1 MSTKLGGYM
10 GKVLM
15 INLTTKSVEE
25 YPWSDEDRMKYLG
38 GKIMAAKILYDNLDM
53 GIGPFHEDNIIVIT
67 TGPLTGTN
75 APASSRFNMSTLS
88 PQTGLI
94 TSSNCGGNFGL
105 MLKKA
110 GYDALIIKGKC
121 QDKTWIEI
129 IDDQIK
135 FHDASDIFGKDT
147 NETQEALDRTAGKI
161 VIGVAGE
168 NLVSH
173 AGVFSQERTAG
184 RGGVGAVMG
193 SKNLKAI
200 TAKGTHKAKSIEV
213 YQKKYKVYIKKWINI
228 LKKHPLTGEQLP
240 KLGTA
245 GLITPMHLNRILAT
259 KNFKYGQYND
269 FEKVSGETLATEYL
283 VRNKG
288 CVTCPIQCGRLVEV
302 NGQNVKG
309 PELETLSLFTANI
322 ENNNMEIVL
331 KWNLEMDELGMD
343 SITTAGIIAFAME
356 LNETGLWD
364 NGLKFGETDNISE
377 TIRKIAYKEGIGKEL
392 ANGVKWLSEKYG
404 GKEFAMHSKGMEL
417 SAYTPRGAV
426 GLGLGYA
433 ISNRGGCH
441 LNAGYLVLLEVFALN
456 VDPYSK
462 VNKAQLTILLQN
474 LMETCSAGGQCLFT
488 LYAMLPSYFIK
499 KPGSKI
505 THFVNWLLTTHIAA
519 STVQCINK
527 LKKLPIQLP
536 VLHHIKGIKLCTGMK
551 MDFGKF
557 KTIGER
563 GYNLEKMI
571 NYKLGWQKED
581 DSLPKRLT
589 DKIQDVDNELS
600 KVPLEYLKAKYY
612 KSRGWDNTGVPKEKL
627 MKKLNIDC

>member
-1 MSTKLGGYM
+1 MSTKLGGYV

-15 INLTTKSVEE
+15 INLTTQSMEE

-38 GKIMAAKILYDNLDM
+38 GKIMAAKILYDNLNV
-53 GIGPFHEDNIIVIT
+53 GIEPFHEDNMVAIT

-88 PQTGLI
+88 PQTRFI

-110 GYDALIIKGKC
+110 GYDALILKGKC

-129 IDDQIK
+129 EDDQIK
-135 FHDASDIFGKDT
+135 FHNASEIWGKNT
-147 NETQEALDRTAGKI
+147 NETQKALDKKAGKI

-168 NLVSH
+168 NLIKH

-200 TAKGTHKAKSIEV
+200 TAKGTHKAQAIEKN
-213 YQKKYKVYIKKWINI
+213 QKKYKAYIKKWITA
-228 LKKHPLTGEQLP
+228 LKDHPFTGNQLP

-245 GLITPMHLNRILAT
+245 GLITPMQLNRILAT
-259 KNFKYGQYND
+259 KNFKYGQYED
-269 FEKVSGETLATEYL
+269 FEKVSGETLATDYL
-283 VRNKG
+283 VKNKG
-288 CVTCPIQCGRLVEV
+288 CMTCPIQCGRVVEV
-302 NGQNVKG
+302 NGQKVKG

-322 ENNNMEIVL
+322 ENNSIEKVL

-343 SITTAGIIAFAME
+343 TITTAGIIAFGME
-356 LNETGLWD
+356 LNEAGLWD
-364 NGLKFGETDNISE
+364 NGLEFGKTDNISE
-377 TIRKIAYKEGIGKEL
+377 IIHKIAYKEGIGAEL

-404 GKEFAMHSKGMEL
+404 GKEFAIHSKGMEL

-426 GLGLGYA
+426 GQGLGYA

-441 LNAGYLVLLEVFALN
+441 LNAGYMVLFEVFALN
-456 VDPYSK
+456 MNPYSK
-462 VNKAQLTILLQN
+462 VNKAEMTILTQN
-474 LMETCSAGGQCLFT
+474 LMEACSAGGQCLFT
-488 LYAMLPSYFIK
+488 LYSMIPKYLIKNPS
-499 KPGSKI
+499 SRI
-505 THFVNWLLTTHIAA
+505 TGIANRLMTTHITAT
-519 STVQCINK
+519 SINIANK
-527 LKKLPIQLP
+527 MKKMPIQLP
-536 VLHHIKGIKLCTGMK
+536 NLQHIKGLELCTGMK
-551 MDFGKF
+551 MDFGKY
-557 KTIGER
+557 KAIGER

-571 NYKLGWQKED
+571 NCKLGWKKDD

-589 DKIQDVDNELS
+589 DDIQDADNKLS

-612 KSRGWDNTGVPKEKL
+612 KCRGWDDAGVPKDKL
-627 MKKLNIDC
+627 LKKLNI